1 MKKIRILVVSITAIC
16 IGLLLIQEK
25 RSFYYNSDKTR
36 CITVWKRFGG
46 KCIVVPRKYIGL
58 GKPNGEYLETTNLNS
73 LTFIWEK
80 YGKYD
85 LIVFNSYGFEVN
97 LNFKNTKVKYFG
109 SNERELFIRTYYFNN
124 KVKPEFEYLM
134 ADIAEN
140 WGIVNGKM
148 M

>member
-1 MKKIRILVVSITAIC
+1 MKKLRILLVSITAIC
-16 IGLLLIQEK
+16 IGLVLIQEK

-46 KCIVVPRKYIGL
+46 RCIVVPRKYIGL